1 MHDIVI
7 RGGTIIDG
15 TGKGSFTGDVAIAGD
30 RIAAVGGKLGPARR
44 EIDAAGLLV
53 TPGWVDIH
61 THYDGQAMW
70 DPLLAPS
77 CWHGVTT
84 VMFGNCGVGFAPV
97 KKHHRQA
104 LMDLMEGV
112 EEIPNP
118 VLAAGLDWEW
128 ESFSDYMNELE
139 RRPRTIDIAAQ
150 IAHLPLRVYVM
161 GDRAVRREPATP
173 DDIAEMR
180 RLTIEALRCGAFG
193 FTTSRTDSHK
203 TPDGELVPSRDADDH
218 ELLGIGSALGVTGTG
233 AFGMNS
239 DFDDEDFELRWMRK
253 LAKETGRPV
262 WFLLT
267 DRYADPERWRRLM
280 KAVHEA
286 RAEGLPLT
294 AQMAG
299 RPIGVMM
306 GIGTALNPFTVRPS
320 YKQLESLPIEEQ
332 RKRLRD
338 PQVRRTIL
346 ADAPSDAEIAKLAQ
360 FRQVVAKR
368 FDKFFV
374 MGNPPDYEPGPEKS
388 VAAIAHREGRS
399 PEEVAYDYM
408 LGEGQYL
415 YFPVVNYVT
424 GDHGPILEMLNDPA
438 CLLGLSDG
446 GAHCTSIIDAGLPS
460 YMLAHWGRD
469 RSRGPRLPLEHLVKR
484 QTSETADFFGLRD
497 RGRLAPGLRADVNLI
512 DFDAL
517 RLHKPELVHDMPAN
531 GRRFVQR
538 VEGYEA
544 TLVAGTPIFERG
556 AHTGAMPGRLVRAGR
571 NDPATQVAAE

>member
-15 TGKGSFTGDVAIAGD
+15 TGQAAFSGDVAIAGD
-30 RIAAVGGKLGPARR
+30 RVVGVGGKQGPARR
-44 EIDAAGLLV
+44 DIDAAGRLV
-53 TPGWVDIH
+53 TPGWVDVH

-97 KKHHRQA
+97 KKHQRQT

-118 VLAAGLDWEW
+118 VLAAGLNWEW
-128 ESFSDYMNELE
+128 ESFPEYMDELE
-139 RRPRTIDIAAQ
+139 RRPRAIDIAAQ

-161 GDRAVRREPATP
+161 GDRAVRREPATS

-203 TPDGELVPSRDADDH
+203 APDGELVPSRDADDL

-239 DFDDEDFELRWMRK
+239 DFDDEEYELRWMRK

-267 DRYADPERWRRLM
+267 DRYADPQRWRRLM

-286 RAEGLPLT
+286 RAQGLPLT

-332 RKRLRD
+332 RRRLRD
-338 PQVRRTIL
+338 PEMRRKIL
-346 ADAPSDAEIAKLAQ
+346 ADQPSSAEIAKLAQ
-360 FRQVVAKR
+360 FRQVVAQR
-368 FDKFFV
+368 FDKFFI
-374 MGNPPDYEPGPEKS
+374 MGDPPDYEPGPEKS
-388 VAAIAHREGRS
+388 VAAIAQREGRS
-399 PEEVAYDYM
+399 PEEVAYDYIIE
-408 LGEGQYL
+408 EGQYL

-446 GAHCTSIIDAGLPS
+446 GAHCTSIIDAGMPS

-469 RSRGPRLPLEHLVKR
+469 RSRGPKLPLELLVKR
-484 QTSETADFFGLRD
+484 QTSETSEFFGLSD
-497 RGRLAPGLRADVNLI
+497 RGRLAPGLRADVNMI

-517 RLHKPELVHDMPAN
+517 KLHKPELVHDMPAN
-531 GRRFVQR
+531 GRRFIQR

-544 TLVAGTPIFERG
+544 TLVAGTPIFQRG
-556 AHTGAMPGRLVRAGR
+556 QHTGAMPGRLVRAGR
-571 NDPATQVAAE
+571 NGEIVKAA

>member
-1 MHDIVI
+1 MYDIVI
-7 RGGTIIDG
+7 RGGTIVDG
-15 TGKGSFTGDVAIAGD
+15 SGKASYTGDVAITGD

-44 EIDAAGLLV
+44 DIDADGLLV
-53 TPGWVDIH
+53 TPGWVDVH

-70 DPLLAPS
+70 DPLLTPS

-84 VMFGNCGVGFAPV
+84 VLFGNCGVGFAPV
-97 KKHHRQA
+97 KKEHRGA

-118 VLAAGLDWEW
+118 VLAAGLSWEW
-128 ESFSDYMNELE
+128 ESFPQFMDELE
-139 RRPRTIDIAAQ
+139 RLPRAIDIGAQ

-161 GDRAVRREPATP
+161 GDRAIRREPATP
-173 DDIAEMR
+173 DDIAKMR
-180 RLTIEALRCGAFG
+180 DLTVEALRCGAFG

-203 TPDGELVPSRDADDH
+203 TPDGELVPSRDAEDH
-218 ELLGIGSALGVTGTG
+218 ELIGIGSALGVTGTG

-239 DFDDEDFELRWMRK
+239 DFDDEDYELRWMRK
-253 LAKETGRPV
+253 VARETGRPV

-267 DRYADPERWRRLM
+267 DRYADPQRWRRLM

-320 YKQLESLPIEEQ
+320 YKKLEHLPIDEQ
-332 RKRLRD
+332 RRRLRD
-338 PQVRRTIL
+338 PQTRREIL
-346 ADAPSDAEIAKLAQ
+346 ADVPSDTEIEKLAQ
-360 FRQVVAKR
+360 FRQVVAKE

-388 VAAIAHREGRS
+388 VAAIAQREGRT

-408 LGEGQYL
+408 LEDAQYL
-415 YFPVVNYVT
+415 YFPVVNYAA
-424 GDHGPILEMLNDPA
+424 GDHGPIFEMLNDPA

-446 GAHCTSIIDAGLPS
+446 GAHCTSIVDAGVPT
-460 YMLAHWGRD
+460 YMLTHWARD
-469 RSRGPRLPLEHLVKR
+469 RQRGPKLAIEKLVKR
-484 QTSETADFFGLRD
+484 QTSETAEFFGLTD

-512 DFDAL
+512 DFDNL
-517 RLHKPELVHDMPAN
+517 KVQKPEIVHDMPAN
-531 GRRFVQR
+531 GRRFIQR
-538 VEGYEA
+538 VDGYE
-544 TLVAGTPIFERG
+544 TTICAGTLTFERG
-556 AHTGAMPGRLVRAGR
+556 THTGALPGRLVRNGQPQRALH
-571 NDPATQVAAE
+571 AAE

>member
-15 TGKGSFTGDVAIAGD
+15 TGKTSFTGDVAIDGD
-30 RIAAVGGKLGPARR
+30 RIAAVGGKLGAAKRD
-44 EIDAAGLLV
+44 IDAAGLLV

-118 VLAAGLDWEW
+118 VLAAGLNWEW
-128 ESFSDYMNELE
+128 ESFPEYMNELE

-161 GDRAVRREPATP
+161 GDRAVRREAATP

-239 DFDDEDFELRWMRK
+239 DFDDEEFELRWMRK
-253 LAKETGRPV
+253 LAKETGRPI

-267 DRYADPERWRRLM
+267 DRYSDPERWRRLM
-280 KAVHEA
+280 KAVHAA

-332 RKRLRD
+332 RRRLRD
-338 PQVRRTIL
+338 PAMRRKIL
-346 ADAPSDAEIAKLAQ
+346 AETPSEAEIAKLAQ
-360 FRQVVAKR
+360 FRQVVTKR

-388 VAAIAHREGRS
+388 VAAIAQREGRS
-399 PEEVAYDYM
+399 PEEVAYDYI
-408 LGEGQYL
+408 LEEGQYL

-424 GDHGPILEMLNDPA
+424 GDHEPIREMLNDPA

-469 RSRGPRLPLEHLVKR
+469 RARGPRLPLEHLVKR
-484 QTSETADFFGLRD
+484 QTSETADFFGLHD
-497 RGRLAPGLRADVNLI
+497 RGRLSPGLRADVNLI

-531 GRRFVQR
+531 GRRFIQR
-538 VEGYEA
+538 VNGYEA

-556 AHTGAMPGRLVRAGR
+556 THTGAMPGRLVRAGQD
-571 NDPATQVAAE
+571 NATRVAAE